1 MSTPTYVALATSTLG
16 SSASS
21 VTFSNIPNT
30 YKHLVLVVT
39 PKATVVGPY
48 DAGMQFNSDA
58 GANYAAK
65 VAYGNGSTLNVYN
78 ALANVNQIYLD
89 FQGSVQNSFN
99 QNCIAHIFDYS
110 ATDKHTGVISRSN
123 RTNQGLDFISSRWRS
138 TVAVNSIKYF
148 LIGGTLDVGTKVSLY
163 GIEG

>member
-1 MSTPTYVALATSTLG
+1 MGTPTYVALATTVLS

-21 VTFSNIPNT
+21 ITFSSIPNT
-30 YKHLVLVVT
+30 YKYLVLTVT
-39 PKATVVGPY
+39 PKSTSAGPF

-65 VAYGNGSTLNVYN
+65 VAYGNGSTLNVYD

-99 QNCIAHIFDYS
+99 QNCIAHIFGYS
-110 ATDKHTGVISRSN
+110 STDMHTGVISRSN
-123 RTNQGLDFISSRWRS
+123 RTNSGLDFISSRWRN
-138 TVAVNSIKYF
+138 TATVNSIKYF
-148 LIGGTLDVGTKVSLY
+148 LIGGTLDIGTKASLY